1 MKQFAPL
8 LKKINQKLDLP
19 QPERSRIILEIAMDL
34 EELYNFYRQKG
45 LDENNAMLKA
55 EEKLALS
62 DKTLAEL
69 SEIHKS
75 GYRKFLEKIS
85 ENTRSRWEKIGL
97 TVIILLF
104 CYLIIQSMLQTPFF
118 RTAGT
123 MVLPSLFLFGLILG
137 LSMVK
142 IYMLFIRKDHRLQ
155 NLRSG
160 MSLLLFLITVN
171 LSLGIF
177 GYVFELF
184 TNSSKGLMIINY
196 LLVTMRVQSPESVN
210 LLNQTAEAIL
220 KSSSMAMVSILVT
233 LISGFIWFNIA
244 NKISKIEQ
252 AEAMF
257 LLDN

>member
-8 LKKINQKLDLP
+8 LKKINRKLDLP

-34 EELYNFYRQKG
+34 EDLYNFYRQKG
-45 LDENNAMLKA
+45 LDENDAILKA

-62 DKTLAEL
+62 DKTLDEL
-69 SEIHKS
+69 REIHKS

-85 ENTRSRWEKIGL
+85 ENTRSRWEKTGL

-123 MVLPSLFLFGLILG
+123 MILPSLFLFGLILG

-142 IYMLFIRKDHRLQ
+142 FYMLFIRKDHRLQ
-155 NLRSG
+155 NLHSG

-184 TNSSKGLMIINY
+184 RNSGKGLMMINY
-196 LLVTMRVQSPESVN
+196 LLITMTVNSVR
-210 LLNQTAEAIL
+210 LLNQTVEAIL

-233 LISGFIWFNIA
+233 LISGFIWFNVS

-252 AEAMF
+252 AEVMF
-257 LLDN
+257 LLTNQST